1 MQISEISCMIL
12 DATLSYNAIREMQ
25 DTRKFLTNAS
35 EELELLGTRRHS
47 DAYLFAAPRDCF
59 SIRQT
64 REYSIG
70 IILTG
75 ARSSGR
81 NKALKKRIIQIKKPY
96 ELQTTCGSR
105 FCAAFDPELTT
116 LNHPRPGYG
125 VYLSGIGDGF
135 RHELHRHRPV

>member
-35 EELELLGTRRHS
+35 EELELLGTRGHS
-47 DAYLFAAPRDCF
+47 DPSHLRETGF
-59 SIRQT
+59 SKSQT
-64 REYSIG
+64 RERSVG

-75 ARSSGR
+75 AGSSGR
-81 NKALKKRIIQIKKPY
+81 NKALKKCIIQIKKPY

-105 FCAAFDPELTT
+105 FCAAFNPVLTT
-116 LNHPRPGYG
+116 LNHPRPGHG
-125 VYLSGIGDGF
+125 VHLPGIVDGF